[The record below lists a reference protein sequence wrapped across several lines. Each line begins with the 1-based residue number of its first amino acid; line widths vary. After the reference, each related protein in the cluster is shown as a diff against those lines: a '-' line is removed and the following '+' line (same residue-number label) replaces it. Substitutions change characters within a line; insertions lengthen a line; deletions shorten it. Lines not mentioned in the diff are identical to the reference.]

1 MPPVVAAVVGFA
13 STAGA
18 FLASGTIGALLAR
31 TAITALVSYA
41 LNRSISKSQTRTGL
55 DPGSRQMLA
64 PATNHKVP
72 VLYGSAFLGGAVT
85 DAVLLNNGTNYNVM
99 WICLTISERTG
110 KLFSTSA
117 DSEYTFNKCFRNTDQ
132 IIFKSDGVTVNNT
145 VDSDGNTD
153 DSMAGLIKIYMY
165 AGSGAST
172 DQIAPAAA
180 SCVGNTAPTLTAVN
194 AWDTGMF
201 PNWVAPSGTVPNDS
215 MSDLVFALVR
225 VEYNRD
231 KNVTAIGD
239 YQFNLSNSMTLGG
252 DVIFDYMSNTR
263 YGAGVRLPEIDMSTT
278 ETTAEIITRLD
289 LENYKWVKLT

>member
-1 MPPVVAAVVGFA
+1 MAFITALATAAAGFIGVT
-13 STAGA
+13 S
-18 FLASGTIGALLAR
+18 TIGVLLVR
-31 TAITALVSYA
+31 TAVTALVSYA
-41 LNRSISKSQTRTGL
+41 LSRSISKPQTRTGL
-55 DPGSRQMLA
+55 DTGSRQMLS

-72 VLYGSAFLGGAVT
+72 VLYGSAFLAGAIT

-117 DSEYTFNKCFRNTDQ
+117 DSAYTFNKCFRNTDQ
-132 IIFKSDGVTVNNT
+132 ITFKSDGITVNNT
-145 VDSDGNTD
+145 TDSDGNTD
-153 DSMAGLIKIYMY
+153 DSMSGLIKIYMY

-172 DQIAPAAA
+172 DQIAPVAS

-194 AWDTGMF
+194 AWDAGMF
-201 PNWVAPSGTVPNDS
+201 PNWVAPSGTVPNDR

-263 YGAGVRLPEIDMSTT
+263 YGAGVRLPEIDMSTA

-289 LENYKWVKLT
+289 LENYDWVILE